1 MANGKERK
9 HLQLQFLPNH
19 FTVPTISS
27 NRWHHFF
34 EEFHDGGEV
43 GAGKHL
49 LDLLVMRG
57 DLGVFIMASWTHF
70 FLTGWKQIPGAK
82 TPEVNQHPLA
92 SLIYIHYH

>member
-1 MANGKERK
+1 MAITS
-9 HLQLQFLPNH
+9 LF
-19 FTVPTISS
+19 PTISS

-57 DLGVFIMASWTHF
+57 DLGVFIMASWTRF
-70 FLTGWKQIPGAK
+70 FQMETDSWKK